1 MDYELA
7 RSNGLQ
13 LKCINDGFVSYK
25 HSAFHFTL
33 TDELECVDY
42 LWCFYQ
48 LFGLSLWRHPFTAE
62 DPLVNKWCN
71 AKFLK
76 ICFHE
81 ERKCFPSSYTFFLFA
96 TDLFPAV
103 QQPWQ
108 GEEDRGRGRP
118 GCSKPH
124 RMECPGGEQGGRG
137 LDPFRYTRII
147 ISLDT
152 CIAFYRK

>member
-1 MDYELA
+1 MDLFLINIQLFT
-7 RSNGLQ
+7 SQDINWWTGVCGL
-13 LKCINDGFVSYK
+13 L
-25 HSAFHFTL
+25 
-33 TDELECVDY
+33 VDY
-42 LWCFYQ
+42 CDVFISCLDSHYD
-48 LFGLSLWRHPFTAE
+48 GTHSLQRIHRWTSDAMLHFSKSVPM
-62 DPLVNKWCN
+62 K
-71 AKFLK
+71 
-76 ICFHE
+76 
-81 ERKCFPSSYTFFLFA
+81 RKCFPSSYTFFLFA

-118 GCSKPH
+118 SCSKPH